1 MTHIVVYT
9 RILTLLVG
17 GGADAE
23 LLSGGAW
30 GQGKFF
36 LLLLMKKFFFSSFN
50 FFLYFRL
57 VPVPPSTQRRLFQC
71 LQREQ
76 A

>member
-1 MTHIVVYT
+1 M
-9 RILTLLVG
+9 LLVG

-36 LLLLMKKFFFSSFN
+36 LLLLMKKNFFF
-50 FFLYFRL
+50 FFF
-57 VPVPPSTQRRLFQC
+57 FF
-71 LQREQ
+71 
-76 A
+76 

>member
-36 LLLLMKKFFFSSFN
+36 LLLLMKKNFFSKF